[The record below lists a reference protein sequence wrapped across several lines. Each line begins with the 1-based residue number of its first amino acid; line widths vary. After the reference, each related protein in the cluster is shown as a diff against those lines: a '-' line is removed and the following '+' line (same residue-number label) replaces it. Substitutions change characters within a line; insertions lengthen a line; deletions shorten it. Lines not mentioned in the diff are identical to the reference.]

1 MSGTGSFHQPHGR
14 ERRRAAL
21 ELLHELR
28 DQQGFCALIAQD
40 VDLEGAT
47 SHQVQRTTLLR
58 SRPPA
63 SSSRWRQTLAC
74 GAVEGRATS
83 STVSLNPNRAENQS
97 RLGAGGRGGSGSGS
111 GISGPGPGPGPGHCR
126 C

>member
-47 SHQVQRTTLLR
+47 SHHVQRTGNRIHDPADLEYDTFQLAIRVHASRESTSALR
-58 SRPPA
+58 RS
-63 SSSRWRQTLAC
+63 
-74 GAVEGRATS
+74 
-83 STVSLNPNRAENQS
+83 
-97 RLGAGGRGGSGSGS
+97 
-111 GISGPGPGPGPGHCR
+111 
-126 C
+126 